1 MKRTALVML
10 MLALAVAGCSSKK
23 TLTVD
28 EYFREASGSFREG
41 SYYLAV
47 EQFHD
52 LLDQFPFSQYSEE
65 AELRIAHAQLLY
77 GNYAEAIVA
86 FNDFQR
92 RHPTSAHLPF
102 VGYSIG
108 MCYAKQIGTIDRD
121 QAAAQNAL
129 YGFMKVLQQ
138 YPDSPYAELARVEV
152 ANCRRNLA
160 EHELY
165 IAKYYAR
172 HHKDKAAEIRL
183 LTLATRY
190 ADTDAAADGLVRLA
204 QLYRRDKH
212 DDRAAL
218 VYRALKQK
226 HPSSAQ
232 AVAGRHEA
240 EPVQQ
245 FGDPSEGEDPLDI
258 LLAANGRQRG
268 TGGTEIVQV
277 PGLEPPEA
285 RRPAAGG
292 AGMPGYAPSFDPFG
306 RGHAH

>member
-1 MKRTALVML
+1 MRRIALVML
-10 MLALAVAGCSSKK
+10 TVALGVTGCSTKK
-23 TLTVD
+23 TLTAD
-28 EYFREASGSFREG
+28 QYFREASGSFREG

-65 AELRIAHAQLLY
+65 AELRIAHAQYLY
-77 GNYAEAIVA
+77 GTFTEAIVA

-92 RHPTSAHLPF
+92 RHPTSPNLPF

-121 QAAAQNAL
+121 QAAAQNAQNAFL
-129 YGFMKVLQQ
+129 KVIQQ
-138 YPDSPYAELARVEV
+138 YPDSPYADLARVEV

-172 HHKDKAAEIRL
+172 HHKGKAAEIRL

-190 ADTDAAADGLVRLA
+190 ADTDAAADGLLRLA
-204 QLYRRDKH
+204 ELYRRDKR
-212 DDRAAL
+212 DDHVAL

-226 HPSSAQ
+226 HPSRAQ
-232 AVAGRHEA
+232 AVVGRHDVEGLKQ
-240 EPVQQ
+240 VS
-245 FGDPSEGEDPLDI
+245 DPSEDEDPLDL

-277 PGLEPPEA
+277 PGLE
-285 RRPAAGG
+285 RSAAHRSGG
-292 AGMPGYAPSFDPFG
+292 GGPGTPGYAPPFDPFG
-306 RGHAH
+306 RGRTH